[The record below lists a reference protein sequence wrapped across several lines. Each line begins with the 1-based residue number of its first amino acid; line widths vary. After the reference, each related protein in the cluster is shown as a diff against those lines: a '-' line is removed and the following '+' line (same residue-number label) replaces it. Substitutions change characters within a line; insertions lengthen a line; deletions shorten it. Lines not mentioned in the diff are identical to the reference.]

1 MEIQEK
7 NVILAYSEAEDSG
20 KKLLRTLFPSIDFDA
35 ATQPDT
41 RSIIERVTTFDE
53 AVEELNRRASDGD
66 ELASQ
71 LLNDWEQLHESATP
85 DLVAY
90 IKLRIVCAALNEGW
104 EPEFTEDEERWYPWH
119 YLWTQ
124 GEISRMSDEEKQQRA
139 LIGVDDYRQ
148 DGRRAGFASSL
159 STDAPSSSSASLGSR
174 LCCKDEKTARHAA
187 TAFIRLWAD
196 FKLIRK

>member
-35 ATQPDT
+35 ATQPET

-124 GEISRMSDEEKQQRA
+124 GEIDRMSDEEKQQRA
-139 LIGVDDYRQ
+139 LIGVDDYRR
-148 DGRRAGFASSL
+148 DGWAGFACSVSSG
-159 STDAPSSSSASLGSR
+159 APSYSDSDVGSR

-187 TAFIRLWAD
+187 TTFIRLWAD

>member
-41 RSIIERVTTFDE
+41 RSIIERVTNFDE
-53 AVEELNRRASDGD
+53 AVEELSRRASDGD

-104 EPEFTEDEERWYPWH
+104 EPEFTEDEKRWYQWH

-124 GEISRMSDEEKQQRA
+124 GEIDRMSDEEKQQRA

-148 DGRRAGFASSL
+148 DGWAGFAYSNSYY
-159 STDAPSSSSASLGSR
+159 APSYTNTNIGSR
-174 LCCKDEKTARHAA
+174 LCLKDEKTARHAA
-187 TAFIRLWAD
+187 TAFISLWAD

>member
-41 RSIIERVTTFDE
+41 RSIIERVTNFDE
-53 AVEELNRRASDGD
+53 AVEELSRRASDGD

-71 LLNDWEQLHESATP
+71 LMNDWEQLHESATP

-124 GEISRMSDEEKQQRA
+124 GEIDSMSDDEKKQRA

-148 DGRRAGFASSL
+148 DGWAGFAYSHSTAAPSL
-159 STDAPSSSSASLGSR
+159 SASSIGSR

-187 TAFIRLWAD
+187 TTFIRLWAD

>member
-41 RSIIERVTTFDE
+41 RSIIERVTNFDE
-53 AVEELNRRASDGD
+53 AVEELSRRTSDGD

-124 GEISRMSDEEKQQRA
+124 GEIDSMSDDEKKQRA

-148 DGRRAGFASSL
+148 DGWAGFAY
-159 STDAPSSSSASLGSR
+159 STSAYTPSDSRTTIGSR

-187 TAFIRLWAD
+187 TAFISLWAD

>member
-7 NVILAYSEAEDSG
+7 NVILAYSEAEESE
-20 KKLLRTLFPSIDFDA
+20 KKLLRRLFPSINFDA

-41 RSIIERVTTFDE
+41 RPITERVTTFDE

-85 DLVAY
+85 DLTAY

-124 GEISRMSDEEKQQRA
+124 GEIDRMDDDERKRRA

-148 DGRRAGFASSL
+148 DGWAGFACSYSIY
-159 STDAPSSSSASLGSR
+159 APSYASTAFGSR
-174 LCCKDEKTARHAA
+174 LCLKDENTARHAA
-187 TAFIRLWAD
+187 TAFISLWAD

>member
-35 ATQPDT
+35 ATQPET

-53 AVEELNRRASDGD
+53 AVEELSRRASDGD

-104 EPEFTEDEERWYPWH
+104 EPEFTEDEERWYQWH

-124 GEISRMSDEEKQQRA
+124 GEIDRMSDEEKQQRA
-139 LIGVDDYRQ
+139 LIGVDNYRQ
-148 DGRRAGFASSL
+148 DGWAGFAY
-159 STDAPSSSSASLGSR
+159 STSDAAPSYSYSDVGSR
-174 LCCKDEKTARHAA
+174 LCLKDEKTARHAA
-187 TAFIRLWAD
+187 TAFISLWAD